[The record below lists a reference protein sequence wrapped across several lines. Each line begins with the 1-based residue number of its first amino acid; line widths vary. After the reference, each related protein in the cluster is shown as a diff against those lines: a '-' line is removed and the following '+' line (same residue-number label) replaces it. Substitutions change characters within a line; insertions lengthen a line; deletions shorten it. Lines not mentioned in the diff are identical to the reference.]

1 MSEFQKIIQEA
12 NFQSNSKNQFIQE
25 LLKDKVFCSLMIESC
40 LIGFVDGVV
49 EAIFP
54 DKDN

>member
-12 NFQSNSKNQFIQE
+12 NSQSKSKNQFIQE
-25 LLKDKVFCSLMIESC
+25 LLKDKEFCSLMIESC

>member
-25 LLKDKVFCSLMIESC
+25 LLKDKVFCLLMIESC
-40 LIGFVDGVV
+40 LIGFVESVV